1 MIPSKHTIFKLLTV
15 LLTCSFFISS
25 ENILEIYNEALE
37 NDPTYKSA
45 EYSYLAD
52 KQIVVQGRA
61 ALLPSITLSGSTNWN
76 EYYQNDQLQQ
86 EYNSFSKSAR
96 VSQPLF
102 RLDSWFNFKRS
113 KSLTNAAEA
122 DFAYQQQN
130 LLLRTAE
137 LYFGVLRAIDNLNA
151 AISEEKAIKKQLDQA
166 QQRYEVG
173 LSAITGVQE
182 AQLAFDL
189 SMAARINNEGNLFS
203 AREALNALIGREIFS
218 LDELGENLN
227 VSFPFPNS
235 KEEWVKTALEN
246 NYQLK
251 AAYLRRDAA
260 KSNARSVAS
269 NHLPKIDIVGS
280 GSESETNQFNY
291 EGFEV
296 NGQGIPVPAV
306 TGRRNYSIQL
316 SVPIFQGGAVS
327 SRRKQAYSQFN
338 EADENTL
345 FTERSVIQE
354 VRSQF
359 SNVVTLVANVNAQR
373 QAVISATSALEAT
386 QVGYK
391 VGTRNIVDLL
401 QAEKNLYSAEKNLA
415 NAKYDY
421 ILANLRL
428 ALAAGTIGPNN
439 IVDINN
445 IPNTTKIQL
454 IRSKDLKRKNTY
466 KK

>member
-1 MIPSKHTIFKLLTV
+1 MFSKYKSKLFLIILLSGHLTAEN
-15 LLTCSFFISS
+15 LLD
-25 ENILEIYNEALE
+25 IYNEALE
-37 NDPTYKSA
+37 NDPTFKAA

-52 KQIVVQGRA
+52 KEIVVQGRA

-76 EYYQNDQLQQ
+76 EYYQDDVLQQ

-102 RLDSWFNFKRS
+102 RLDTWFNFKRS

-122 DFAYQQQN
+122 EFAYEQQN
-130 LLLRTAE
+130 LILRTAE

-182 AQLAFDL
+182 AQLAYDL
-189 SMAARINNEGNLFS
+189 SKAARINNEGNLFS

-218 LDELGENLN
+218 LDELGENLQI
-227 VSFPFPNS
+227 SSPFPNS
-235 KEEWVKTALEN
+235 KEDWVNLALKN

-251 AAYLRRDAA
+251 ASYLRKDAA
-260 KSNARSVAS
+260 KSNARSAAS

-280 GSESETNQFNY
+280 GSDSETNQFNY
-291 EGFEV
+291 EGFSI

-306 TGRRNYSIQL
+306 TGRRNYAIQL

-327 SRRKQAYSQFN
+327 SRRKQAYSQYN
-338 EADENTL
+338 QADENTL
-345 FTERSVIQE
+345 FTERRIIQE

-359 SNVVTLVANVNAQR
+359 SNVNTLVANVNAQK

-391 VGTRNIVDLL
+391 VGTRNVVDLL
-401 QAEKNLYSAEKNLA
+401 QAEKI
-415 NAKYDY
+415 Y
-421 ILANLRL
+421 I
-428 ALAAGTIGPNN
+428 ALK
-439 IVDINN
+439 
-445 IPNTTKIQL
+445 KI
-454 IRSKDLKRKNTY
+454 
-466 KK
+466 

>member
-1 MIPSKHTIFKLLTV
+1 MLMKINFCNKILIVILS
-15 LLTCSFFISS
+15 CSYLSA

-52 KQIVVQGRA
+52 KEIVVQGRA
-61 ALLPSITLSGSTNWN
+61 ALLPSITLSGTTNWN
-76 EYYQNDQLQQ
+76 EYYQNDVLQQ

-96 VSQPLF
+96 VTQPLF
-102 RLDSWFNFKRS
+102 RLDTWFNFKRS

-122 DFAYQQQN
+122 DFAYEQQN

-166 QQRYEVG
+166 QQRFEVG

-189 SMAARINNEGNLFS
+189 SKAARISTEGNLFS
-203 AREALNALIGREIFS
+203 AREALNALSGREIFS
-218 LDELGENLN
+218 LNELGDDLN
-227 VSFPFPNS
+227 VSSPYPNS
-235 KEEWVKTALEN
+235 KEEWVELALKN

-251 AAYLRRDAA
+251 ASYLRKDAA
-260 KSNARSVAS
+260 KNNARNAAS

-280 GSESETNQFNY
+280 GSDSETNQFNY
-291 EGFEV
+291 EGFEI
-296 NGQGIPVPAV
+296 NGQGIPIPAV
-306 TGRRNYSIQL
+306 TGRRNYAIQM

-327 SRRKQAYSQFN
+327 SRRKQAYSQYN
-338 EADENTL
+338 QADENSL
-345 FTERSVIQE
+345 FTERRIIQE

-359 SNVVTLVANVNAQR
+359 SNVVTLVANVTAQE

-391 VGTRNIVDLL
+391 VGTRNVVDLL

-428 ALAAGTIGPNN
+428 ALAAGTISPSD

-445 IPNTTKIQL
+445 L
-454 IRSKDLKRKNTY
+454 LK
-466 KK
+466 

>member
-1 MIPSKHTIFKLLTV
+1 MRINLKSKILFV
-15 LLTCSFFISS
+15 LLVSSHLSS
-25 ENILEIYNEALE
+25 ENLLDIYNEALE
-37 NDPTYKSA
+37 NDPTFRSA

-52 KQIVVQGRA
+52 KEIVVQGRA
-61 ALLPSITLSGSTNWN
+61 ALMPSVTLSGATNWN

-102 RLDSWFNFKRS
+102 RLDTWFNFKRS
-113 KSLTNAAEA
+113 KSLTNASEAE
-122 DFAYQQQN
+122 FAYEQQS
-130 LLLRTAE
+130 LLVRTAE

-151 AISEEKAIKKQLDQA
+151 SVSEEKAIKKQLDQA

-189 SMAARINNEGNLFS
+189 SKAARINNEGNLFS

-218 LDELGENLN
+218 LDQLGDNLQI
-227 VSFPFPNS
+227 SSPFPNS
-235 KEEWVKTALEN
+235 KEEWVQLALKN

-251 AAYLRRDAA
+251 ASYLRKDAA
-260 KSNARSVAS
+260 KSNARGAAS

-291 EGFEV
+291 EGFSI

-316 SVPIFQGGAVS
+316 SMPLFQGGAVN
-327 SRRKQAYSQFN
+327 SRRKQAYSQYN
-338 EADENTL
+338 QADENTL
-345 FTERSVIQE
+345 FTERRIIQE

-359 SNVVTLVANVNAQR
+359 SNVNTLVANVTAQT

-428 ALAAGTIGPNN
+428 ALAAGTIDPSN
-439 IVDINN
+439 IVEINN
-445 IPNTTKIQL
+445 LLN
-454 IRSKDLKRKNTY
+454 
-466 KK
+466 

>member
-15 LLTCSFFISS
+15 LLTCFFVRS

-76 EYYQNDQLQQ
+76 EYYQNDKLQQ

-96 VSQPLF
+96 ISQPLF

-227 VSFPFPNS
+227 VSSPFPNS

-445 IPNTTKIQL
+445 IL
-454 IRSKDLKRKNTY
+454 E
-466 KK
+466 

>member
-1 MIPSKHTIFKLLTV
+1 MAV
-15 LLTCSFFISS
+15 NS
-25 ENILEIYNEALE
+25 ENILDIYNEALE
-37 NDPTYKSA
+37 NDPTYRAA

-52 KQIVVQGRA
+52 KQILVQGRA

-76 EYYQNDQLQQ
+76 EYYQNDELQQ
-86 EYNSFSKSAR
+86 EYNSFSTNAR

-122 DFAYQQQN
+122 DFAFEQQN

-151 AISEEKAIKKQLDQA
+151 SISEEKAIKKQLDQA

-182 AQLAFDL
+182 AQLAYDL
-189 SMAARINNEGNLFS
+189 SKASRISNEGNLFS
-203 AREALNALIGREIFS
+203 SREALNALIGREIFS
-218 LDELGENLN
+218 LNELGDEIEI
-227 VSFPFPNS
+227 SEPFPNS
-235 KEEWVKTALEN
+235 KEKWVEMALKN
-246 NYQLK
+246 NFQLK
-251 AAYLRRDAA
+251 SAYLQRDAA
-260 KSNARSVAS
+260 KSNARSAAS

-291 EGFEV
+291 EGFSI

-316 SVPIFQGGAVS
+316 SMPLFQGGAVN
-327 SRRKQAYSQFN
+327 SRRKQAYSQYN
-338 EADENTL
+338 QADENTL
-345 FTERSVIQE
+345 FTERRIIQE

-359 SNVVTLVANVNAQR
+359 SNVVTLVANVTAQK
-373 QAVISATSALEAT
+373 QAVVSATSALEAT

-428 ALAAGTIGPNN
+428 ALAAGTIEPN
-439 IVDINN
+439 DIIEINS
-445 IPNTTKIQL
+445 L
-454 IRSKDLKRKNTY
+454 LK
-466 KK
+466 

>member
-1 MIPSKHTIFKLLTV
+1 MFSKYKSKLFLIILLSGHLTAEN
-15 LLTCSFFISS
+15 LLD
-25 ENILEIYNEALE
+25 IYNEALE
-37 NDPTYKSA
+37 NDPTFKAA

-52 KQIVVQGRA
+52 KEIVVQGRA

-76 EYYQNDQLQQ
+76 EYYQDDVLQQ

-102 RLDSWFNFKRS
+102 RLDTWFNFKRS

-122 DFAYQQQN
+122 EFAYEQQN
-130 LLLRTAE
+130 LILRTAE

-182 AQLAFDL
+182 AQLAYDL
-189 SMAARINNEGNLFS
+189 SKAARINNEGNLFS

-218 LDELGENLN
+218 LDELGEDLQI
-227 VSFPFPNS
+227 SSPFPNS
-235 KEEWVKTALEN
+235 KEDWVNLALKN

-251 AAYLRRDAA
+251 ASYLRKDAA
-260 KSNARSVAS
+260 KSNARSAAS

-280 GSESETNQFNY
+280 GSDSETNQFNY
-291 EGFEV
+291 EGFSI

-306 TGRRNYSIQL
+306 TGRRNYAIQL

-327 SRRKQAYSQFN
+327 SRRKQAYSQYN
-338 EADENTL
+338 QADENTL
-345 FTERSVIQE
+345 FTERRIIQE

-359 SNVVTLVANVNAQR
+359 SNVNTLVANVNAQK

-391 VGTRNIVDLL
+391 VGTRNVVDLL

-428 ALAAGTIGPNN
+428 ALAAGTIDPGD
-439 IVDINN
+439 ILEINN
-445 IPNTTKIQL
+445 L
-454 IRSKDLKRKNTY
+454 LY
-466 KK
+466 

>member
-1 MIPSKHTIFKLLTV
+1 MFSKYKSRLFLIILLSGHLTAEN
-15 LLTCSFFISS
+15 LLD
-25 ENILEIYNEALE
+25 IYNEALE
-37 NDPTYKSA
+37 NDPTFKAA

-52 KQIVVQGRA
+52 KEIIVQGRA
-61 ALLPSITLSGSTNWN
+61 ALLPSITLSGSTYWN
-76 EYYQNDQLQQ
+76 EYYQDDVLQQ

-102 RLDSWFNFKRS
+102 RLDTWFNFKRS

-122 DFAYQQQN
+122 EFAYEQQN
-130 LLLRTAE
+130 LILRTAE

-182 AQLAFDL
+182 AQLAYDL
-189 SMAARINNEGNLFS
+189 SKAARINNEGNLFS
-203 AREALNALIGREIFS
+203 AREALNALIGKEIFS
-218 LDELGENLN
+218 LDELGEDLQI
-227 VSFPFPNS
+227 SSPFPNS
-235 KEEWVKTALEN
+235 KEDWVNLALKN

-251 AAYLRRDAA
+251 ASYLRKDAA
-260 KSNARSVAS
+260 KSNARSAAS

-280 GSESETNQFNY
+280 RSDSETNQFNY
-291 EGFEV
+291 EGFSI

-306 TGRRNYSIQL
+306 TGRRNYAIQL

-327 SRRKQAYSQFN
+327 SRRKQAYSQYN
-338 EADENTL
+338 QADENTL
-345 FTERSVIQE
+345 FTERRIIQE

-359 SNVVTLVANVNAQR
+359 SNVNTLVANVNAQK

-391 VGTRNIVDLL
+391 VGTRNVVDLL

-428 ALAAGTIGPNN
+428 ALAAGTIDPGD
-439 IVDINN
+439 IIEINN
-445 IPNTTKIQL
+445 LLN
-454 IRSKDLKRKNTY
+454 
-466 KK
+466 

>member
-1 MIPSKHTIFKLLTV
+1 MILSKHTIFKLLTI
-15 LLTCSFFISS
+15 LLTCFFVSS

-76 EYYQNDQLQQ
+76 EYYQNDKLQQ

-96 VSQPLF
+96 ISQPLF

-227 VSFPFPNS
+227 VSSPFPNS

-291 EGFEV
+291 EGFEI

-428 ALAAGTIGPNN
+428 ALAAGTISPNN

-445 IPNTTKIQL
+445 IL
-454 IRSKDLKRKNTY
+454 E
-466 KK
+466 

>member
-1 MIPSKHTIFKLLTV
+1 MFSKYKSKLFLIILLSGHLTAEN
-15 LLTCSFFISS
+15 LLD
-25 ENILEIYNEALE
+25 IYNEALE
-37 NDPTYKSA
+37 NDPTFKAA

-52 KQIVVQGRA
+52 KEIVVQGRA

-76 EYYQNDQLQQ
+76 EYYQDDVLQQ

-102 RLDSWFNFKRS
+102 RLDTWFNFKRS

-122 DFAYQQQN
+122 EFAYEQQN
-130 LLLRTAE
+130 LILRTAE

-182 AQLAFDL
+182 AQLAYDL
-189 SMAARINNEGNLFS
+189 SKAARINNEGNLFS

-218 LDELGENLN
+218 LDELGENLQI
-227 VSFPFPNS
+227 SSPFPNS
-235 KEEWVKTALEN
+235 KEDWVNLALKN

-251 AAYLRRDAA
+251 ASYLRKEAA
-260 KSNARSVAS
+260 KSNARSAAS

-280 GSESETNQFNY
+280 GSDSETNQFNY
-291 EGFEV
+291 EGFSI

-306 TGRRNYSIQL
+306 TGRRNYAIQL

-327 SRRKQAYSQFN
+327 SRRKQAYSQYN
-338 EADENTL
+338 QADENTL
-345 FTERSVIQE
+345 FTERRIIQE

-359 SNVVTLVANVNAQR
+359 SNVNTLVANVNAQK

-391 VGTRNIVDLL
+391 VGTRNVVDLL

-428 ALAAGTIGPNN
+428 ALAAGTIDPGD
-439 IVDINN
+439 IIEINN
-445 IPNTTKIQL
+445 LLN
-454 IRSKDLKRKNTY
+454 
-466 KK
+466 

>member
-1 MIPSKHTIFKLLTV
+1 MAMQISLRSKLLFV
-15 LLTCSFFISS
+15 LLLSSHLTS
-25 ENILEIYNEALE
+25 ENLLDIYNEALE
-37 NDPTYKSA
+37 NDPTFKSA

-52 KQIVVQGRA
+52 KEIVVQGRA
-61 ALLPSITLSGSTNWN
+61 ALLPSITLSGTTNWN

-96 VSQPLF
+96 VSQPLL
-102 RLDSWFNFKRS
+102 RLDTWFNFKRS
-113 KSLTNAAEA
+113 KSLTDAAEA
-122 DFAYQQQN
+122 EFAYEQQS
-130 LLLRTAE
+130 LLVRTAE

-151 AISEEKAIKKQLDQA
+151 SVSEEKAIKKQLDQA

-189 SMAARINNEGNLFS
+189 SKAARINNEGNLFS

-218 LDELGENLN
+218 LNQLGDTLQI
-227 VSFPFPNS
+227 SSPFPNS
-235 KEEWVKTALEN
+235 KEEWVQLALKN

-251 AAYLRRDAA
+251 ASYLRKDAA
-260 KSNARSVAS
+260 KSNARSAAS

-280 GSESETNQFNY
+280 DSESETNQFNY
-291 EGFEV
+291 EGFSI

-316 SVPIFQGGAVS
+316 SMPLFQGGAVN
-327 SRRKQAYSQFN
+327 SRRKQAYSQYSQ
-338 EADENTL
+338 ADENTL
-345 FTERSVIQE
+345 FTERRIIQE

-359 SNVVTLVANVNAQR
+359 SNVNTLVANVTAQK

-391 VGTRNIVDLL
+391 VGTRNVVDLL

-428 ALAAGTIGPNN
+428 ALAAGTIGPSD
-439 IVDINN
+439 IVEINN
-445 IPNTTKIQL
+445 LLN
-454 IRSKDLKRKNTY
+454 
-466 KK
+466 

>member
-1 MIPSKHTIFKLLTV
+1 MFSKYKSKLFLIILLSGHLTAENLLDIF
-15 LLTCSFFISS
+15 
-25 ENILEIYNEALE
+25 NEALE
-37 NDPTYKSA
+37 NDPTFKAA

-52 KQIVVQGRA
+52 KEIVVQGRA

-76 EYYQNDQLQQ
+76 EYYQDDVLQQ

-102 RLDSWFNFKRS
+102 RLDTWFNFKRS

-122 DFAYQQQN
+122 EFAYEQQN
-130 LLLRTAE
+130 LILRTAE

-182 AQLAFDL
+182 AQLAYDL
-189 SMAARINNEGNLFS
+189 SKAARINNEGNLFS

-218 LDELGENLN
+218 LDELGEDLQI
-227 VSFPFPNS
+227 SSPFPNS
-235 KEEWVKTALEN
+235 KEDWVNLALKN

-251 AAYLRRDAA
+251 ASYLRKDAA
-260 KSNARSVAS
+260 KSNARSAAS

-280 GSESETNQFNY
+280 GSDSETNQFNY
-291 EGFEV
+291 EGFSI

-306 TGRRNYSIQL
+306 TGRRNYAIQL

-327 SRRKQAYSQFN
+327 SRRKQAYSQYN
-338 EADENTL
+338 QADENTL
-345 FTERSVIQE
+345 FTERRIIQE

-359 SNVVTLVANVNAQR
+359 SNVNTLVANVNAQK

-391 VGTRNIVDLL
+391 VGTRNVVDLL

-415 NAKYDY
+415 NTKYDY

-428 ALAAGTIGPNN
+428 ALAAGTIDPGD
-439 IVDINN
+439 ILEINN
-445 IPNTTKIQL
+445 LLN
-454 IRSKDLKRKNTY
+454 
-466 KK
+466 

>member
-1 MIPSKHTIFKLLTV
+1 MLMKINFYNKLLIVV
-15 LLTCSFFISS
+15 LSCSYLSA

-37 NDPTYKSA
+37 NDPAYRSA

-52 KQIVVQGRA
+52 KEIVVQGRA

-76 EYYQNDQLQQ
+76 EYYQNDVLQQ

-96 VSQPLF
+96 ITQPLF
-102 RLDSWFNFKRS
+102 RLDTWFNFKRS

-122 DFAYQQQN
+122 DFAYEQQS

-166 QQRYEVG
+166 QQRFEVG

-182 AQLAFDL
+182 AQLSFDL
-189 SMAARINNEGNLFS
+189 SKAARISTEGNLFS

-218 LDELGENLN
+218 LNELGDDLN
-227 VSFPFPNS
+227 VSSPYPNS
-235 KEEWVKTALEN
+235 KEEWVELALKN

-251 AAYLRRDAA
+251 ASYLRKDAA
-260 KSNARSVAS
+260 KSNARNAAS

-280 GSESETNQFNY
+280 GSDSETNQFNY
-291 EGFEV
+291 EGFEI
-296 NGQGIPVPAV
+296 NGQGIPIPAV
-306 TGRRNYSIQL
+306 TGRRNYAIQM

-327 SRRKQAYSQFN
+327 SRRKQAYSQYN
-338 EADENTL
+338 QADENSL
-345 FTERSVIQE
+345 FTERRVIQE

-359 SNVVTLVANVNAQR
+359 SNVATLVANVTAQK

-391 VGTRNIVDLL
+391 VGTRNVVDLL

-428 ALAAGTIGPNN
+428 GLAAGTISPSN
-439 IVDINN
+439 IADINN
-445 IPNTTKIQL
+445 L
-454 IRSKDLKRKNTY
+454 LK
-466 KK
+466 

>member
-1 MIPSKHTIFKLLTV
+1 MSMKINFYSKLLIVV
-15 LLTCSFFISS
+15 LSCSYLSA

-37 NDPTYKSA
+37 NDPTYRSA

-52 KQIVVQGRA
+52 KEIVVQGRA

-76 EYYQNDQLQQ
+76 EYYQNDVLQQ

-96 VSQPLF
+96 ITQPLF
-102 RLDSWFNFKRS
+102 RLDTWFNFKRS

-122 DFAYQQQN
+122 DFAYEQQS

-166 QQRYEVG
+166 QQRFEVG

-189 SMAARINNEGNLFS
+189 SKAARISTEGNLFS

-218 LDELGENLN
+218 LNELGDDLN
-227 VSFPFPNS
+227 VSSPYPNS
-235 KEEWVKTALEN
+235 KEEWVELALKN

-251 AAYLRRDAA
+251 ASYLRKDAA
-260 KSNARSVAS
+260 KSNARNAAS

-280 GSESETNQFNY
+280 GSDSETNQFNY
-291 EGFEV
+291 EGFEI
-296 NGQGIPVPAV
+296 NGQGIPIPAV
-306 TGRRNYSIQL
+306 TGRRNYAIQM

-327 SRRKQAYSQFN
+327 SRRKQAYSQYN
-338 EADENTL
+338 QADENSL
-345 FTERSVIQE
+345 FTERRVIQE

-359 SNVVTLVANVNAQR
+359 SNVATLVANVTAQK

-391 VGTRNIVDLL
+391 VGTRNVVDLL

-428 ALAAGTIGPNN
+428 ALAAGTISPSN
-439 IVDINN
+439 IADINN
-445 IPNTTKIQL
+445 L
-454 IRSKDLKRKNTY
+454 LK
-466 KK
+466 

>member
-1 MIPSKHTIFKLLTV
+1 MAMQISLRSKLLFV
-15 LLTCSFFISS
+15 LLLSSHLTS
-25 ENILEIYNEALE
+25 ENLLDIYNEALE
-37 NDPTYKSA
+37 NDPTFKSA

-52 KQIVVQGRA
+52 KEIVVQGRA
-61 ALLPSITLSGSTNWN
+61 ALLPSITLSGTTNWN

-96 VSQPLF
+96 VSQPLL
-102 RLDSWFNFKRS
+102 RLDTWFNFKRS
-113 KSLTNAAEA
+113 KSLTDAAEA
-122 DFAYQQQN
+122 EFAYEQQS
-130 LLLRTAE
+130 LLVRTAE

-151 AISEEKAIKKQLDQA
+151 SVSEEKAIKKQLDQA

-189 SMAARINNEGNLFS
+189 SKAARINNEGNLFS

-218 LDELGENLN
+218 LDQLGDGLQI
-227 VSFPFPNS
+227 SSPFPNS
-235 KEEWVKTALEN
+235 KEEWVQLALKN

-251 AAYLRRDAA
+251 ASYLRKDAA
-260 KSNARSVAS
+260 KSNARSAAS

-291 EGFEV
+291 EGFSI

-316 SVPIFQGGAVS
+316 SMPLFQGGAVN
-327 SRRKQAYSQFN
+327 SRRKQAYSQYSQ
-338 EADENTL
+338 ADENTL
-345 FTERSVIQE
+345 FTERRIIQE

-359 SNVVTLVANVNAQR
+359 SNVNTLVANVTAQK

-391 VGTRNIVDLL
+391 VGTRNVVDLL

-428 ALAAGTIGPNN
+428 ALAAGTIDPSD
-439 IVDINN
+439 IVEINN
-445 IPNTTKIQL
+445 LLN
-454 IRSKDLKRKNTY
+454 
-466 KK
+466 